1 MAKSFNVNQ
10 NGNLNNSDDTLKSES
25 NKHLKYLTT
34 LSEKTEALND
44 CGIDSAISPSGN
56 YPRSKVKKIIE
67 EFRALR
73 KNNSCDPNPYN
84 PCVLDD
90 TGLVVPDAT
99 PEVNIRSDKIVP
111 VGNDEITITCKEAYD
126 DYFSQADTKYYGFL
140 NNSVTI
146 GKGTFITTL
155 RNPTSSRQESTQLE
169 MNILAKELA
178 LSQIV
183 CGYEN
188 NPYELEC
195 PSEAQSEED
204 QTVIDLEPLTIG
216 SRTSTIPQGDITV
229 NFNSDDLEVT
239 AQGNIRTANN
249 NFNSYDKSLKSQLF
263 ARAISGLSCTYGNE
277 RYEVSCGSL
286 PDSINQ
292 GNLVQN
298 VLGDPQIM
306 PIGSFVKN
314 LSTFYGDFFV
324 SQNWDLKSYGD
335 TSKIET
341 KLKELAYDLVTSVN
355 EQAETAL
362 QSASTCN
369 YGNTALSISC
379 PMGYEPMIDDDIN
392 STIDSNIFVISENT
406 SDMIPPPSPVSSG
419 EHSYILNFELSNS
432 SARTIYNNIYE
443 QIDQRKSAYT
453 SYNCGIY
460 NNTINLYC
468 DKLTAQTAAENSGD
482 VIIFRDTENIGDTTN
497 YFRFYITNNA
507 NNLIIAKA
515 VNTDVPE
522 SQLKLAMS
530 VQDYLSDTGLQY
542 RKSFYPDGVF
552 LWEHDY
558 PQDQKV
564 KGPTED
570 VSVTYDPWQCYPMG
584 IANYPTGE
592 GANSYSS
599 SACVHNADSPISAK
613 YNFTSSSD
621 QCSITSVESE
631 GYPFN
636 SQQNTGGYSQITERL
651 ADESVGIVSASV
663 AAKSFIELY
672 QDTID
677 EGSVMTPSDI
687 QGLVNEQALA
697 QARSSISCMYG
708 NITIYEEDC
717 SVKIGSCV
725 PFSNNIN
732 PPEILANTYFADT
745 PTNADRQ
752 AVIAHNAM
760 AVCMC
765 ADWMGGGGG
774 SSLSITLDGDCSS
787 ECEHQYCVFI
797 PDNL

>member
-10 NGNLNNSDDTLKSES
+10 NGNLNDSDNTLKSES

-44 CGIDSAISPSGN
+44 CGIDSAISPSSN

-99 PEVNIRSDKIVP
+99 PEVNIKPDKIVP
-111 VGNDEITITCKEAYD
+111 VGNDEITITCKEAYA

-140 NNSVTI
+140 NDSVTI

-195 PSEAQSEED
+195 PSVAQSEED
-204 QTVIDLEPLTIG
+204 QTSIDLKPLTIG
-216 SRTSTIPQGDITV
+216 SRESIIPEGDITV

-239 AQGNIRTANN
+239 TQGNIRTANN

-263 ARAISGLSCTYGNE
+263 ARAVSGLSCTYGNE

-314 LSTFYGDFFV
+314 LSTFYGAFFV
-324 SQNWDLKSYGD
+324 EQNWDLKSYGD
-335 TSKIET
+335 TSEIET
-341 KLKELAYDLVTSVN
+341 KLKNLAYDLLTSVN
-355 EQAETAL
+355 QQAKAAL

-379 PMGYEPMIDDDIN
+379 PTGYESMIDDDIN
-392 STIDSNIFVISENT
+392 STIDENIFVVSEPT
-406 SDMIPPPSPVSSG
+406 SNMELTSTVDSG
-419 EHSYILNFELSNS
+419 SHAYNLNFDLKYSN
-432 SARTIYNNIYE
+432 ATLIYNSISGQVEN
-443 QIDQRKSAYT
+443 RKDSYT

-460 NNTINLYC
+460 NNTVTVYC
-468 DKLTAQTAAENSGD
+468 DRATAEAASDNAVD
-482 VIIFRDTENIGDTTN
+482 AIIFRTTDTVTDETTF
-497 YFRFYITNNA
+497 FRFYITNHA
-507 NNLIIAKA
+507 NSLLVAKA
-515 VNTDVPE
+515 VNTNVPTKD
-522 SQLKLAMS
+522 LKLVMS
-530 VQDYLSDTGLQY
+530 VSDYLSDTGLANRQTY
-542 RKSFYPDGVF
+542 YPDGIY
-552 LWEHDY
+552 LWENDY
-558 PQDQKV
+558 PNEQKV
-564 KGPTED
+564 GNDPT
-570 VSVTYDPWQCYPMG
+570 VTVNNDPWQCYPMG
-584 IANYPTGE
+584 VVNYPTGGT
-592 GANSYSS
+592 GANAYAL
-599 SACVHNADSPISAK
+599 SACSHNADSPISSK
-613 YNFTSSSD
+613 YTFTTTTEGN
-621 QCSITSVESE
+621 CEINSVVSE
-631 GYPFN
+631 GYPFTN
-636 SQQNTGGYSQITERL
+636 VTDPEALYQPIEVRL
-651 ADESVGIVSASV
+651 ADEGMGITSFSIL
-663 AAKSFIELY
+663 AKSFIELY
-672 QDTID
+672 QNNVDD
-677 EGSVMTPSDI
+677 GTPYSP
-687 QGLVNEQALA
+687 QELQAMVNERAVE
-697 QARSSISCMYG
+697 QARSGVSCLYG
-708 NITIYEEDC
+708 NILIHEEDC
-717 SVKIGSCV
+717 SIKIGSCT
-725 PFSNNIN
+725 PFENNI
-732 PPEILANTYFADT
+732 PPPQIPANTYFADT

-752 AVIAHNAM
+752 AVTAHNAM
-760 AVCMC
+760 AFCLC
-765 ADWMGGGGG
+765 ADWIGGGG
-774 SSLSITLDGDCSS
+774 SSLSIILDGSCSNYCT
-787 ECEHQYCVFI
+787 EQYCVFSI
-797 PDNL
+797 

>member
-10 NGNLNNSDDTLKSES
+10 NGNLNDSDDTLKSES

-99 PEVNIRSDKIVP
+99 PEVNIKPDKIVP

-140 NNSVTI
+140 NDSVTI

-178 LSQIV
+178 LSQLV

-188 NPYELEC
+188 IEYSLTC
-195 PSEAQSEED
+195 PTEAQSKED
-204 QTVIDLEPLTIG
+204 QTVIDLKPLTIG
-216 SRTSTIPQGDITV
+216 SRESIIPEGDITV

-239 AQGNIRTANN
+239 AQGNISIVNN
-249 NFNSYDKSLKSQLF
+249 NFNSYDTSLKSQLF
-263 ARAISGLSCTYGNE
+263 ARAVSGLSCTYGNE

-286 PDSINQ
+286 PDSINKD
-292 GNLVQN
+292 NLVQN

-324 SQNWDLKSYGD
+324 SQNWNLKLYGD
-335 TSKIET
+335 TSEIET
-341 KLKELAYDLVTSVN
+341 KLKELAYELLTSVN
-355 EQAETAL
+355 QQAMAAL

-379 PMGYEPMIDDDIN
+379 PTGYESMIDDDIN
-392 STIDSNIFVISENT
+392 STIDANIFVISENT
-406 SDMIPPPSPVSSG
+406 SDMKPSSPVSSG
-419 EHSYILNFELSNS
+419 KHSYILNFDLSDS
-432 SARTIYNNIYE
+432 SAQTIFDNIYE

-460 NNTINLYC
+460 NNTVTVYC
-468 DKLTAQTAAENSGD
+468 DRATAEAASDDAGD
-482 VIIFRDTENIGDTTN
+482 AIIFRTTDTVTDETTF
-497 YFRFYITNNA
+497 FRFYITNHA
-507 NNLIIAKA
+507 NNLLVAKA
-515 VNTDVPE
+515 VNTDVPTKD
-522 SQLKLAMS
+522 LKLVMS
-530 VQDYLSDTGLQY
+530 VSDYLSDTGLANRQTY
-542 RKSFYPDGVF
+542 YPDGIY
-552 LWEHDY
+552 LWENDY
-558 PQDQKV
+558 PNEQKV
-564 KGPTED
+564 GNDPT
-570 VSVTYDPWQCYPMG
+570 VTVNNDPWQCYPMG
-584 IANYPTGE
+584 VVNYPTG
-592 GANSYSS
+592 GTGTNAYAL
-599 SACVHNADSPISAK
+599 SACSHNADSPISSK
-613 YNFTSSSD
+613 YTFTTTTEGN
-621 QCSITSVESE
+621 CEINSVVSE
-631 GYPFN
+631 GYPFTN
-636 SQQNTGGYSQITERL
+636 VTDPEALYQPIEVRL
-651 ADESVGIVSASV
+651 ADEGMGITSFSIL
-663 AAKSFIELY
+663 AKSFIELY
-672 QDTID
+672 QNNVDD
-677 EGSVMTPSDI
+677 GTPYSP
-687 QGLVNEQALA
+687 QELQAMVNERAVE
-697 QARSSISCMYG
+697 QARSGVSCLYG
-708 NITIYEEDC
+708 NILIHEEDC
-717 SVKIGSCV
+717 SIKIGSCT
-725 PFSNNIN
+725 PFENNI
-732 PPEILANTYFADT
+732 PPPQIPANTYFADT

-752 AVIAHNAM
+752 AVTAHNAM
-760 AVCMC
+760 AFCLC
-765 ADWMGGGGG
+765 ADWIGGGG
-774 SSLSITLDGDCSS
+774 SSLSINLDGSCSDNCT
-787 ECEHQYCVFI
+787 EQYCVFSI
-797 PDNL
+797 

>member
-10 NGNLNNSDDTLKSES
+10 NGNLNDSDNTLKSES

-44 CGIDSAISPSGN
+44 CGIDSAISPSSN

-99 PEVNIRSDKIVP
+99 PEVNIKPDKIVP
-111 VGNDEITITCKEAYD
+111 VGNDEITITCKEAYA

-140 NNSVTI
+140 NDSVTI

-195 PSEAQSEED
+195 PSVAQSEED
-204 QTVIDLEPLTIG
+204 QTVIDLKPLTIG

-239 AQGNIRTANN
+239 TQGNISIAIN
-249 NFNSYDKSLKSQLF
+249 NFKSYDSSLKSQLF
-263 ARAISGLSCTYGNE
+263 ARAVSGLSCTYGNE

-314 LSTFYGDFFV
+314 LSTFYGAFFV
-324 SQNWDLKSYGD
+324 EQNWDLNSYGD

-341 KLKELAYDLVTSVN
+341 RLKELAYDLVTSVN
-355 EQAETAL
+355 EQAKTAL

-379 PMGYEPMIDDDIN
+379 PMGYESMIDDDIN
-392 STIDSNIFVISENT
+392 STIDSNIFVVSENT
-406 SDMIPPPSPVSSG
+406 SDMTLSSQVSSG
-419 EHSYILNFELSNS
+419 EHSYILNFDLSDS
-432 SARTIYNNIYE
+432 SARTIFNNIYE

-460 NNTINLYC
+460 NNTVTVYC
-468 DKLTAQTAAENSGD
+468 DRATAEAASDDAGD
-482 VIIFRDTENIGDTTN
+482 AIIFRTTDTVTDETTF
-497 YFRFYITNNA
+497 FRFYITNHA
-507 NNLIIAKA
+507 NSLLVAKA
-515 VNTDVPE
+515 VNTDVPTKD
-522 SQLKLAMS
+522 LKLVMS
-530 VQDYLSDTGLQY
+530 VSDYLSDTGLANRQAY
-542 RKSFYPDGVF
+542 YPDGIY

-558 PQDQKV
+558 PSDQKV
-564 KGPTED
+564 GNDPT
-570 VSVTYDPWQCYPMG
+570 VTVNNDPWQCYPMG
-584 IANYPTGE
+584 VVNYPTG
-592 GANSYSS
+592 GTGTNAYAL
-599 SACVHNADSPISAK
+599 SACSHNADSPISSK
-613 YNFTSSSD
+613 YTFTTTTEGH
-621 QCSITSVESE
+621 CEINSVVSE
-631 GYPFN
+631 GYPFTN
-636 SQQNTGGYSQITERL
+636 VTDPEALYQPIEVRL
-651 ADESVGIVSASV
+651 ADEGMGTTSFSIL
-663 AAKSFIELY
+663 AKSFIELY
-672 QDTID
+672 QNNVDD
-677 EGSVMTPSDI
+677 GTPYSP
-687 QGLVNEQALA
+687 QELQAMVNERAVE
-697 QARSSISCMYG
+697 QARSGVSCLYG
-708 NITIYEEDC
+708 NILIHEEDC
-717 SVKIGSCV
+717 SIKIGSCT
-725 PFSNNIN
+725 PFENNI
-732 PPEILANTYFADT
+732 PPPQIPANTYFADT

-752 AVIAHNAM
+752 AVTAHNAM
-760 AVCMC
+760 AFCLC
-765 ADWMGGGGG
+765 ADWIGGGG
-774 SSLSITLDGDCSS
+774 SSLSINLDGSCSDNCT
-787 ECEHQYCVFI
+787 EQYCVFSI
-797 PDNL
+797 

>member
-10 NGNLNNSDDTLKSES
+10 NGNLNDSDNTLKSES

-99 PEVNIRSDKIVP
+99 PEVNIKPDKIVP

-140 NNSVTI
+140 NDSVTI

-195 PSEAQSEED
+195 PSVAQSEED
-204 QTVIDLEPLTIG
+204 QTAIIDLGPLTIG

-239 AQGNIRTANN
+239 TQGNISIVNN
-249 NFNSYDKSLKSQLF
+249 NFNSYDTSLKSQLF
-263 ARAISGLSCTYGNE
+263 ARAVSGLSCTYGNE

-286 PDSINQ
+286 PDSINKD
-292 GNLVQN
+292 NLVQN

-324 SQNWDLKSYGD
+324 EQNWDLKSYGD
-335 TSKIET
+335 TSEIET
-341 KLKELAYDLVTSVN
+341 KLKELAYELLTSVN
-355 EQAETAL
+355 EQAMAAL

-379 PMGYEPMIDDDIN
+379 PTGYESMIDDDIN

-406 SDMIPPPSPVSSG
+406 SDMKLSSQVSSG
-419 EHSYILNFELSNS
+419 EHSYILNFDLSDS
-432 SARTIYNNIYE
+432 SAQTIFDDIYE

-460 NNTINLYC
+460 NNTVTVYC
-468 DKLTAQTAAENSGD
+468 DRATAEAASDDAGD
-482 VIIFRDTENIGDTTN
+482 AIIFRTTDTVTDETTF
-497 YFRFYITNNA
+497 FRFYITNHA
-507 NNLIIAKA
+507 NNLLVAKA
-515 VNTDVPE
+515 VNTDVPTKD
-522 SQLKLAMS
+522 LKLVMS
-530 VQDYLSDTGLQY
+530 VSDYLSDTGLANRQTY
-542 RKSFYPDGVF
+542 YPDGIY
-552 LWEHDY
+552 LWENDY
-558 PQDQKV
+558 PNEQKV
-564 KGPTED
+564 GNDPT
-570 VSVTYDPWQCYPMG
+570 VTVNNDPWQCYPMG
-584 IANYPTGE
+584 VVNYPTG
-592 GANSYSS
+592 GTGTNAYAL
-599 SACVHNADSPISAK
+599 SACSHNADSPISSK
-613 YNFTSSSD
+613 YTFTTTTEGNCEINSL
-621 QCSITSVESE
+621 VSE
-631 GYPFN
+631 GYPFTN
-636 SQQNTGGYSQITERL
+636 VTDPEALYQPIEVRL
-651 ADESVGIVSASV
+651 ADEGMGTTSFSIL
-663 AAKSFIELY
+663 AKSFIELY
-672 QDTID
+672 QNNVDD
-677 EGSVMTPSDI
+677 GTPYSP
-687 QGLVNEQALA
+687 QELQAMVNERAVE
-697 QARSSISCMYG
+697 QARSGVSCLYG
-708 NITIYEEDC
+708 NILIHEEDC
-717 SVKIGSCV
+717 SIKIGSCT
-725 PFSNNIN
+725 PFENNI
-732 PPEILANTYFADT
+732 PPPQIPANTYFADT

-752 AVIAHNAM
+752 AVTAHNAM
-760 AVCMC
+760 AFCLC
-765 ADWMGGGGG
+765 ADWIGGGG
-774 SSLSITLDGDCSS
+774 SSLSINLDGSCSDNCT
-787 ECEHQYCVFI
+787 EQYCVFSI
-797 PDNL
+797 

>member
-10 NGNLNNSDDTLKSES
+10 NGNLNDSDDTLKSES

-99 PEVNIRSDKIVP
+99 PEVNIKPDKIVP

-140 NNSVTI
+140 NDSVTI

-178 LSQIV
+178 LSQLV

-188 NPYELEC
+188 IEYSLTC
-195 PSEAQSEED
+195 PTEAQSKED
-204 QTVIDLEPLTIG
+204 QTVIDLKPLTIG
-216 SRTSTIPQGDITV
+216 SRESIIPEGDITV

-249 NFNSYDKSLKSQLF
+249 NFNSYDESLKSQLF
-263 ARAISGLSCTYGNE
+263 ARAVSGLSCTYGNE

-286 PDSINQ
+286 PDSINKD
-292 GNLVQN
+292 NLVQN
-298 VLGDPQIM
+298 VLGDPQVM

-324 SQNWDLKSYGD
+324 SQNWNLKLYGD
-335 TSKIET
+335 TSEIET
-341 KLKELAYDLVTSVN
+341 KLKYLAYKLVTSVN
-355 EQAETAL
+355 QQAKAAL

-379 PMGYEPMIDDDIN
+379 PTGYESMIDDDIN

-406 SDMIPPPSPVSSG
+406 SDMKLSSQVSSG
-419 EHSYILNFELSNS
+419 EHSYILNFDLSDS
-432 SARTIYNNIYE
+432 SAQTIFDDIYE

-460 NNTINLYC
+460 NNTVTVYC
-468 DKLTAQTAAENSGD
+468 DRATAEAASDDAGD
-482 VIIFRDTENIGDTTN
+482 AIIFRTTDTVTDETTF
-497 YFRFYITNNA
+497 FRFYITNHA
-507 NNLIIAKA
+507 NNLLVAKA
-515 VNTDVPE
+515 VNTDVPTKD
-522 SQLKLAMS
+522 LKLVMS
-530 VQDYLSDTGLQY
+530 VSDYLSDTGLANRQTY
-542 RKSFYPDGVF
+542 YPDGIY
-552 LWEHDY
+552 LWENDY
-558 PQDQKV
+558 PNEQKV
-564 KGPTED
+564 GNDPT
-570 VSVTYDPWQCYPMG
+570 VTVNNDPWQCYPMG
-584 IANYPTGE
+584 VVNYPTG
-592 GANSYSS
+592 GTGTNAYAL
-599 SACVHNADSPISAK
+599 SACSHNADSPISSK
-613 YNFTSSSD
+613 YTFTTTTEGHCEINSL
-621 QCSITSVESE
+621 VSE
-631 GYPFN
+631 GYPFTN
-636 SQQNTGGYSQITERL
+636 VTDPEALYQPIEVRL
-651 ADESVGIVSASV
+651 ADEGMGTTSFSIL
-663 AAKSFIELY
+663 AKSFIELY
-672 QDTID
+672 QNNVDD
-677 EGSVMTPSDI
+677 GTPYSP
-687 QGLVNEQALA
+687 QELQAMVNERAVE
-697 QARSSISCMYG
+697 QARSGVSCLYG
-708 NITIYEEDC
+708 NILIHEEDC
-717 SVKIGSCV
+717 SIKIGSCT
-725 PFSNNIN
+725 PFENNI
-732 PPEILANTYFADT
+732 PPPQIPANTYFADT

-752 AVIAHNAM
+752 AVTAHNAM
-760 AVCMC
+760 AFCLC
-765 ADWMGGGGG
+765 ADWIGGGG
-774 SSLSITLDGDCSS
+774 SSLSINLDGSCSDNCT
-787 ECEHQYCVFI
+787 EQYCVFSI
-797 PDNL
+797 

>member
-10 NGNLNNSDDTLKSES
+10 NGNLNDSDNTLKSES

-99 PEVNIRSDKIVP
+99 PEVNIKPDKIVP
-111 VGNDEITITCKEAYD
+111 VGNDEITITCKEAYA

-140 NNSVTI
+140 NDSVTI

-195 PSEAQSEED
+195 PSVAQSEED
-204 QTVIDLEPLTIG
+204 QTSIDLKPLTIG
-216 SRTSTIPQGDITV
+216 SRKSIIPEGDITV

-239 AQGNIRTANN
+239 AQGNIRTAND
-249 NFNSYDKSLKSQLF
+249 NFKSYDKSLKSQLF
-263 ARAISGLSCTYGNE
+263 ARAVSGLSCTYGNE

-314 LSTFYGDFFV
+314 LSTFYGAFFV
-324 SQNWDLKSYGD
+324 EQNWDLKSYGD
-335 TSKIET
+335 TSTIET

-355 EQAETAL
+355 EQAKTAL

-379 PMGYEPMIDDDIN
+379 PTGYESMIDDDIN
-392 STIDSNIFVISENT
+392 STIDSNIFVVSENT
-406 SDMIPPPSPVSSG
+406 SDMTLSSQVSSG
-419 EHSYILNFELSNS
+419 EHSYILNFDLSES
-432 SARTIYNNIYE
+432 SARTIFNSIYE

-460 NNTINLYC
+460 NNTVTVYC
-468 DKLTAQTAAENSGD
+468 DRATAVAASDNAVD
-482 VIIFRDTENIGDTTN
+482 AIIFRTTDTVTDETTF
-497 YFRFYITNNA
+497 FRFYITNHA
-507 NNLIIAKA
+507 NSLLVAKA
-515 VNTDVPE
+515 VNTNVPTKD
-522 SQLKLAMS
+522 LKLVMS
-530 VQDYLSDTGLQY
+530 VSDYLSDTGLANRQTY
-542 RKSFYPDGVF
+542 YPDGIY
-552 LWEHDY
+552 LWENDY
-558 PQDQKV
+558 PNEQKV
-564 KGPTED
+564 GNDPT
-570 VSVTYDPWQCYPMG
+570 VTVNNDPWQCYPMG
-584 IANYPTGE
+584 VVNYPTGGT
-592 GANSYSS
+592 GANAYAL
-599 SACVHNADSPISAK
+599 SACSHNADSPISSK
-613 YNFTSSSD
+613 YTFTTTTEGNCEINSL
-621 QCSITSVESE
+621 VSE
-631 GYPFN
+631 GYPFTN
-636 SQQNTGGYSQITERL
+636 VTDPEALYQPIEVRL
-651 ADESVGIVSASV
+651 ADEGMGITSFSIL
-663 AAKSFIELY
+663 AKSFIELY
-672 QDTID
+672 QNNVDD
-677 EGSVMTPSDI
+677 GTPYSP
-687 QGLVNEQALA
+687 QELQAMVNERAVE
-697 QARSSISCMYG
+697 QARSGVSCLYG
-708 NITIYEEDC
+708 NILIHEEDC
-717 SVKIGSCV
+717 SIKIGSCT
-725 PFSNNIN
+725 PFENNI
-732 PPEILANTYFADT
+732 PPPQIPANTYFADT

-752 AVIAHNAM
+752 AVTAHNAM
-760 AVCMC
+760 AFCLC
-765 ADWMGGGGG
+765 ADWIGGGG
-774 SSLSITLDGDCSS
+774 SSLSINLDGSCSDNCT
-787 ECEHQYCVFI
+787 EQYCVFSI
-797 PDNL
+797 

>member
-10 NGNLNNSDDTLKSES
+10 NGNLNDSDNTLKSES

-99 PEVNIRSDKIVP
+99 PEVNIKPDKIVP
-111 VGNDEITITCKEAYD
+111 VGNDEITITCKEAYA
-126 DYFSQADTKYYGFL
+126 DYLNQANTKYYGFL
-140 NNSVTI
+140 NDSVTI

-178 LSQIV
+178 LSQLV

-204 QTVIDLEPLTIG
+204 KTLIDLEPLTIG
-216 SRTSTIPQGDITV
+216 SRESIIPPGDITV

-239 AQGNIRTANN
+239 TQGNIRIAND
-249 NFNSYDKSLKSQLF
+249 NFKSYDESLKSQLF
-263 ARAISGLSCTYGNE
+263 ARAVSGLSCTYGNE

-286 PDSINQ
+286 PDSINKD
-292 GNLVQN
+292 NLVQN

-324 SQNWDLKSYGD
+324 EQNWNLKLYGD
-335 TSKIET
+335 TSEIET
-341 KLKELAYDLVTSVN
+341 KLKNLAYDLLTSVN
-355 EQAETAL
+355 EQAEIAL

-379 PMGYEPMIDDDIN
+379 PTGYESMIDDDIN
-392 STIDSNIFVISENT
+392 STIDENIFVISENT
-406 SDMIPPPSPVSSG
+406 SDMISSDPVSSG
-419 EHSYILNFELSNS
+419 EHSYILNFDLYDS
-432 SARTIYNNIYE
+432 SARTIFDNIYE

-460 NNTINLYC
+460 NNTVTVYC
-468 DKLTAQTAAENSGD
+468 DRATAEAALDNAGD
-482 VIIFRDTENIGDTTN
+482 AIIFRTTDTVTDETTF
-497 YFRFYITNNA
+497 FRFYITNHA
-507 NNLIIAKA
+507 NSLLVAKA
-515 VNTDVPE
+515 VNTDVPTKD
-522 SQLKLAMS
+522 LKLVMS
-530 VQDYLSDTGLQY
+530 VSDYLSDTGLANRQTY
-542 RKSFYPDGVF
+542 YPDGVY

-558 PQDQKV
+558 PNEQKV
-564 KGPTED
+564 GNDPT
-570 VSVTYDPWQCYPMG
+570 VTVNNDPWQCYPMG
-584 IANYPTGE
+584 VVNYPTG
-592 GANSYSS
+592 GTGTNAYAL
-599 SACVHNADSPISAK
+599 SACSHNADSPISSK
-613 YNFTSSSD
+613 YTFTTTTEGHCEINSL
-621 QCSITSVESE
+621 VSE
-631 GYPFN
+631 GYPFTN
-636 SQQNTGGYSQITERL
+636 VTDPEALYQPIEVRL
-651 ADESVGIVSASV
+651 ADEGMGITSFSIL
-663 AAKSFIELY
+663 AKSFIELY
-672 QDTID
+672 QNNVDD
-677 EGSVMTPSDI
+677 GTPYSP
-687 QGLVNEQALA
+687 QELQAMVNERAVE
-697 QARSSISCMYG
+697 QARSGVSCLYG
-708 NITIYEEDC
+708 NILIHEEDC
-717 SVKIGSCV
+717 SIKIGSCT
-725 PFSNNIN
+725 PFENNI
-732 PPEILANTYFADT
+732 PPPQIPANTYFADT

-752 AVIAHNAM
+752 AVTAHNAM
-760 AVCMC
+760 AFCLC
-765 ADWMGGGGG
+765 ADWIGGGG
-774 SSLSITLDGDCSS
+774 SSLSINLDGSCSNNCT
-787 ECEHQYCVFI
+787 EQYCVFSV
-797 PDNL
+797 

>member
-10 NGNLNNSDDTLKSES
+10 NGNLNDSDDTLKSES

-99 PEVNIRSDKIVP
+99 PEVNIKPDKIVP
-111 VGNDEITITCKEAYD
+111 VGNDEITITCKEAYA

-140 NNSVTI
+140 NDSVTI

-195 PSEAQSEED
+195 PSVAQSEED
-204 QTVIDLEPLTIG
+204 QTAIIDLEPLTIG
-216 SRTSTIPQGDITV
+216 SRKSIIPEGDITV

-263 ARAISGLSCTYGNE
+263 ARAVSGLSCTYGNE

-286 PDSINQ
+286 PDSINKD
-292 GNLVQN
+292 NLVQN

-324 SQNWDLKSYGD
+324 SQNWDLKLYGD

-341 KLKELAYDLVTSVN
+341 KLKELAYELLTSVN
-355 EQAETAL
+355 EQAMTAL

-379 PMGYEPMIDDDIN
+379 PTGYESMIDDDIN
-392 STIDSNIFVISENT
+392 STIDSNIFVVSENT
-406 SDMIPPPSPVSSG
+406 SDMKRSDPVSSG
-419 EHSYILNFELSNS
+419 EHSYILNFDLSDS
-432 SARTIYNNIYE
+432 SARTIFDNIYE

-460 NNTINLYC
+460 NNTVTVYC
-468 DKLTAQTAAENSGD
+468 DRATAVAASDNAVD
-482 VIIFRDTENIGDTTN
+482 AIIFRTTDTVTDETTF
-497 YFRFYITNNA
+497 FRFYITNHA
-507 NNLIIAKA
+507 NSLLVAKA
-515 VNTDVPE
+515 VNTNVPTKD
-522 SQLKLAMS
+522 LKLVMS
-530 VQDYLSDTGLQY
+530 VSDYLSDTGLANRQTY
-542 RKSFYPDGVF
+542 YPDGIY
-552 LWEHDY
+552 LWENDY
-558 PQDQKV
+558 PNEQKV
-564 KGPTED
+564 GNDPT
-570 VSVTYDPWQCYPMG
+570 VTVNNDPWQCYPMG
-584 IANYPTGE
+584 VVNYPTG
-592 GANSYSS
+592 GTGTNAYAL
-599 SACVHNADSPISAK
+599 SACSHNADSPISSK
-613 YNFTSSSD
+613 YEFTTTTEGS
-621 QCSITSVESE
+621 CEINSVVSE
-631 GYPFN
+631 GYPFTN
-636 SQQNTGGYSQITERL
+636 VTDPEALYQPIEVRL
-651 ADESVGIVSASV
+651 ADEGMGITSFSIL
-663 AAKSFIELY
+663 AKSFIELY
-672 QDTID
+672 QNNVDD
-677 EGSVMTPSDI
+677 GTPYSP
-687 QGLVNEQALA
+687 QELQAMVNERAVE
-697 QARSSISCMYG
+697 QARSGVSCLYG
-708 NITIYEEDC
+708 NILIHEEDC
-717 SVKIGSCV
+717 SIKIGSCT
-725 PFSNNIN
+725 PFENNI
-732 PPEILANTYFADT
+732 PPPQIPANTYFADT

-752 AVIAHNAM
+752 AVTAHNAM
-760 AVCMC
+760 AFCLC
-765 ADWMGGGGG
+765 ADWIGGGG
-774 SSLSITLDGDCSS
+774 SSLSINLDGSCSDNCT
-787 ECEHQYCVFI
+787 EQYCVFSV
-797 PDNL
+797 

>member
-10 NGNLNNSDDTLKSES
+10 NGNLNDSDDTLKSES

-99 PEVNIRSDKIVP
+99 PEVNIKPDKIVP

-140 NNSVTI
+140 NDSVTI

-178 LSQIV
+178 LSQLV

-188 NPYELEC
+188 IEYSLTC
-195 PSEAQSEED
+195 PTEAQSKED
-204 QTVIDLEPLTIG
+204 QTVIDLKPLTIG
-216 SRTSTIPQGDITV
+216 SRESIIPEGDITV

-249 NFNSYDKSLKSQLF
+249 NFNSYDESLKSQLF
-263 ARAISGLSCTYGNE
+263 ARAVSGLSCTYGNE

-286 PDSINQ
+286 PDSINKD
-292 GNLVQN
+292 NLVQN
-298 VLGDPQIM
+298 VLGDPQVM

-324 SQNWDLKSYGD
+324 SQNWNLKLYGD
-335 TSKIET
+335 TSEIET
-341 KLKELAYDLVTSVN
+341 KLKYLAYKLVTSVN
-355 EQAETAL
+355 QQAKAAL

-379 PMGYEPMIDDDIN
+379 PTGYESMIDDDIN

-406 SDMIPPPSPVSSG
+406 SDMKLSSQVSSG
-419 EHSYILNFELSNS
+419 EHSYILNFDLSDS
-432 SARTIYNNIYE
+432 SAQTIFDDIYE

-460 NNTINLYC
+460 NNTVTVYC
-468 DKLTAQTAAENSGD
+468 DRATAEAASDDAGD
-482 VIIFRDTENIGDTTN
+482 AIIFRTTDTVTDETTF
-497 YFRFYITNNA
+497 FRFYITNHA
-507 NNLIIAKA
+507 NNLLVAKA
-515 VNTDVPE
+515 VNTDVPTKD
-522 SQLKLAMS
+522 LKLVMS
-530 VQDYLSDTGLQY
+530 VSDYLSDTGLANRQTY
-542 RKSFYPDGVF
+542 YPDGIY
-552 LWEHDY
+552 LWENDY
-558 PQDQKV
+558 PNEQKV
-564 KGPTED
+564 GNDPT
-570 VSVTYDPWQCYPMG
+570 VTVNNDPWQCYPMG
-584 IANYPTGE
+584 VVNYPTG
-592 GANSYSS
+592 GTGTNAYAL
-599 SACVHNADSPISAK
+599 SACSHNADSPISSK
-613 YNFTSSSD
+613 YTFTTTTEGNCEINSL
-621 QCSITSVESE
+621 VSE
-631 GYPFN
+631 GYPFTN
-636 SQQNTGGYSQITERL
+636 VTDPEALYQPIEVRL
-651 ADESVGIVSASV
+651 ADEGMGTTSFSIL
-663 AAKSFIELY
+663 AKSFIELY
-672 QDTID
+672 QNNVDD
-677 EGSVMTPSDI
+677 GTPYSP
-687 QGLVNEQALA
+687 QELQAMVNERAVE
-697 QARSSISCMYG
+697 QARSGVSCLYG
-708 NITIYEEDC
+708 NILIHEEDC
-717 SVKIGSCV
+717 SIKIGSCT
-725 PFSNNIN
+725 PFENNI
-732 PPEILANTYFADT
+732 PPPQIPANTYFADT

-752 AVIAHNAM
+752 AVTAHNAM
-760 AVCMC
+760 AFCLC
-765 ADWMGGGGG
+765 ADWIGGGG
-774 SSLSITLDGDCSS
+774 SSLSINLDGSCSDNCT
-787 ECEHQYCVFI
+787 EQYCVFSI
-797 PDNL
+797 

>member
-10 NGNLNNSDDTLKSES
+10 NGNLNDSDNTLKSES

-99 PEVNIRSDKIVP
+99 PEVNIKPDRIVP

-169 MNILAKELA
+169 MNILATELA
-178 LSQIV
+178 LSQLV

-188 NPYELEC
+188 NGYSLKC
-195 PSEAQSEED
+195 PSETQSEED

-216 SRTSTIPQGDITV
+216 SRESVIPEGDITV

-239 AQGNIRTANN
+239 TQGNIRTANN

-263 ARAISGLSCTYGNE
+263 ARAVSGLSCTYGNE

-286 PDSINQ
+286 PDSINKD
-292 GNLVQN
+292 NLVQN

-324 SQNWDLKSYGD
+324 SQNWNLKLYGD

-341 KLKELAYDLVTSVN
+341 RLKELAYDLLTSVN
-355 EQAETAL
+355 QQAKTAL

-379 PMGYEPMIDDDIN
+379 PTGYESMIDDDIN
-392 STIDSNIFVISENT
+392 STIDENIFVVSENT
-406 SDMIPPPSPVSSG
+406 SDMKLSRQVSSG
-419 EHSYILNFELSNS
+419 EHSYILNFDLYNS
-432 SARTIYNNIYE
+432 SAQAIFNNIYE

-460 NNTINLYC
+460 NNTVTVYC
-468 DKLTAQTAAENSGD
+468 DRATAEAASDDAGD
-482 VIIFRDTENIGDTTN
+482 AIIFRTTDTVTDDTTF
-497 YFRFYITNNA
+497 FRFYITNHA
-507 NNLIIAKA
+507 NSLLVVKA
-515 VNTDVPE
+515 VNTNVPTKG
-522 SQLKLAMS
+522 LKLVMS
-530 VQDYLSDTGLQY
+530 VSDYLSDTGLANRQTY
-542 RKSFYPDGVF
+542 YPDGIY
-552 LWEHDY
+552 LWENDY
-558 PQDQKV
+558 PNEQKV
-564 KGPTED
+564 GNDPT
-570 VSVTYDPWQCYPMG
+570 VTVNNDPWQCYPMG
-584 IANYPTGE
+584 VVNYPMGGTGTN
-592 GANSYSS
+592 AYAL
-599 SACVHNADSPISAK
+599 SACSHNADSPISSK
-613 YNFTSSSD
+613 YTFTTTTEGHCEINSL
-621 QCSITSVESE
+621 VSE
-631 GYPFN
+631 GYPFTN
-636 SQQNTGGYSQITERL
+636 VTDPEALYQPIEVRL
-651 ADESVGIVSASV
+651 ADEGMGTTSFSIL
-663 AAKSFIELY
+663 AKSFIELY
-672 QDTID
+672 QNNVDD
-677 EGSVMTPSDI
+677 GTPYSP
-687 QGLVNEQALA
+687 QELQAMVNERAVE
-697 QARSSISCMYG
+697 QARSGVSCLYG
-708 NITIYEEDC
+708 NILIHEEDC
-717 SVKIGSCV
+717 SIKIGSCT
-725 PFSNNIN
+725 PFENNI
-732 PPEILANTYFADT
+732 PPPQIPANTYFADT

-752 AVIAHNAM
+752 AVTAHNAM
-760 AVCMC
+760 AFCLC
-765 ADWMGGGGG
+765 ADWIGGGG
-774 SSLSITLDGDCSS
+774 SSLSINLDGSCSNNCT
-787 ECEHQYCVFI
+787 EQYCVFSI
-797 PDNL
+797 

>member
-99 PEVNIRSDKIVP
+99 PEVNIKPDNIVP
-111 VGNDEITITCKEAYD
+111 VGNDEITITCKEAYA

-140 NNSVTI
+140 NDSVTI

-169 MNILAKELA
+169 MNILATELA
-178 LSQIV
+178 LSQLV

-188 NPYELEC
+188 NGYSLEC
-195 PSEAQSEED
+195 PSVAQSEED

-216 SRTSTIPQGDITV
+216 SRESVIPEGDITV

-239 AQGNIRTANN
+239 TQGNIRIATN

-263 ARAISGLSCTYGNE
+263 TRAVSGLSCTYGNE

-286 PDSINQ
+286 PDSINKD
-292 GNLVQN
+292 NLVQN

-324 SQNWDLKSYGD
+324 SQNWNLKLYGD

-341 KLKELAYDLVTSVN
+341 RLKELAYDLLTSVN
-355 EQAETAL
+355 QQAKTAL

-379 PMGYEPMIDDDIN
+379 PTGYESMIDDDIN
-392 STIDSNIFVISENT
+392 STIDENIFVVSENT
-406 SDMIPPPSPVSSG
+406 SDMKLSRQVSSG
-419 EHSYILNFELSNS
+419 EHSYILNFDLYNS
-432 SARTIYNNIYE
+432 SAQAIFNNIYE

-460 NNTINLYC
+460 NNTVTVYC
-468 DKLTAQTAAENSGD
+468 DRATAEAASDDAGD
-482 VIIFRDTENIGDTTN
+482 AIIFRTTDTVTDDTTF
-497 YFRFYITNNA
+497 FRFYITNHA
-507 NNLIIAKA
+507 NSLLVVKA
-515 VNTDVPE
+515 VNTNVPTKG
-522 SQLKLAMS
+522 LKLVMS
-530 VQDYLSDTGLQY
+530 VSDYLSDTGLANRQTY
-542 RKSFYPDGVF
+542 YPDGIY
-552 LWEHDY
+552 LWENDY
-558 PQDQKV
+558 PNEQKV
-564 KGPTED
+564 GNDPT
-570 VSVTYDPWQCYPMG
+570 VTVNNDPWQCYPMG
-584 IANYPTGE
+584 VVNYPMGGTGTN
-592 GANSYSS
+592 AYAL
-599 SACVHNADSPISAK
+599 SACSHNADSPISSK
-613 YNFTSSSD
+613 YTFTTTTEGHCEINSL
-621 QCSITSVESE
+621 VSE
-631 GYPFN
+631 GYPFTN
-636 SQQNTGGYSQITERL
+636 VTDPEALYQPIEVRL
-651 ADESVGIVSASV
+651 ADEGMGTTSFSIL
-663 AAKSFIELY
+663 AKSFIELY
-672 QDTID
+672 QNNVDD
-677 EGSVMTPSDI
+677 GTPYSP
-687 QGLVNEQALA
+687 QELQAMVNERAVE
-697 QARSSISCMYG
+697 QARSGVSCLYG
-708 NITIYEEDC
+708 NILIHEEDC
-717 SVKIGSCV
+717 SIKIGSCT
-725 PFSNNIN
+725 PFENNI
-732 PPEILANTYFADT
+732 PPPQIPANTYFADT

-752 AVIAHNAM
+752 AVTAHNAM
-760 AVCMC
+760 AFCLC
-765 ADWMGGGGG
+765 ADWIGGGG
-774 SSLSITLDGDCSS
+774 SSLSINLDGSCSNNCT
-787 ECEHQYCVFI
+787 EQYCVFSI
-797 PDNL
+797 

>member
-1 MAKSFNVNQ
+1 MAKSFTVNQ
-10 NGNLNNSDDTLKSES
+10 NGNLNDSDDTLKSES

-99 PEVNIRSDKIVP
+99 PEVNIKPDKIVP

-140 NNSVTI
+140 NDSVTI

-178 LSQIV
+178 LSQLV

-188 NPYELEC
+188 IEYSLTC
-195 PSEAQSEED
+195 PTEAQSKED
-204 QTVIDLEPLTIG
+204 QTVIDLKPLTIG
-216 SRTSTIPQGDITV
+216 SRESIIPEGDITV

-249 NFNSYDKSLKSQLF
+249 NFNSYDESLKSQLF
-263 ARAISGLSCTYGNE
+263 ARAVSGLSCTYGNE

-286 PDSINQ
+286 PDSINKD
-292 GNLVQN
+292 NLVQN
-298 VLGDPQIM
+298 VLGDPQVM

-324 SQNWDLKSYGD
+324 SQNWNLKLYGD
-335 TSKIET
+335 TSEIET
-341 KLKELAYDLVTSVN
+341 KLKYLAYKLVTSVN
-355 EQAETAL
+355 QQAKAAL

-379 PMGYEPMIDDDIN
+379 PTGYESMIDDDIN

-406 SDMIPPPSPVSSG
+406 SDMKLSSQVSSG
-419 EHSYILNFELSNS
+419 EHSYILNFDLSDS
-432 SARTIYNNIYE
+432 SAQTIFDDIYE

-460 NNTINLYC
+460 NNTVTVYC
-468 DKLTAQTAAENSGD
+468 DRATTEAASDDAGD
-482 VIIFRDTENIGDTTN
+482 AIIFRTTDTVTDETTF
-497 YFRFYITNNA
+497 FRFYITNHA
-507 NNLIIAKA
+507 NNLLVAKA
-515 VNTDVPE
+515 VNTDVPTKD
-522 SQLKLAMS
+522 LKLVMS
-530 VQDYLSDTGLQY
+530 VSDYLSDTGLANRQTY
-542 RKSFYPDGVF
+542 YPDGIY
-552 LWEHDY
+552 LWENDY
-558 PQDQKV
+558 PNEQKV
-564 KGPTED
+564 GNDPT
-570 VSVTYDPWQCYPMG
+570 VTVNNDPWQCYPMG
-584 IANYPTGE
+584 VVNYPTG
-592 GANSYSS
+592 GTGTNAYAL
-599 SACVHNADSPISAK
+599 SACSHNADSPISSK
-613 YNFTSSSD
+613 YTFTTTTEGHCEINSL
-621 QCSITSVESE
+621 VSE
-631 GYPFN
+631 GYPFTN
-636 SQQNTGGYSQITERL
+636 VTDPEALYQPIEVRL
-651 ADESVGIVSASV
+651 ADEGMGTTSFSIL
-663 AAKSFIELY
+663 AKSFIELY
-672 QDTID
+672 QNNVDD
-677 EGSVMTPSDI
+677 GTPYSP
-687 QGLVNEQALA
+687 QELQAMVNERAVE
-697 QARSSISCMYG
+697 QARSGVSCLYG
-708 NITIYEEDC
+708 NILIHEEDC
-717 SVKIGSCV
+717 SIKIGSCT
-725 PFSNNIN
+725 PFENNI
-732 PPEILANTYFADT
+732 PPPQIPANTYFADT

-752 AVIAHNAM
+752 AVTAHNAM
-760 AVCMC
+760 AFCLC
-765 ADWMGGGGG
+765 ADWIGGGG
-774 SSLSITLDGDCSS
+774 SSLSINLDGSCSDNCT
-787 ECEHQYCVFI
+787 EQYCVFSI
-797 PDNL
+797 

>member
-10 NGNLNNSDDTLKSES
+10 NGNLNDSDNTLKSES

-99 PEVNIRSDKIVP
+99 PEVNIKPDRIVP

-169 MNILAKELA
+169 MNILATELA
-178 LSQIV
+178 LSQLV

-188 NPYELEC
+188 NGYSLKC
-195 PSEAQSEED
+195 PSETQSEED

-216 SRTSTIPQGDITV
+216 SRESVIPEGDITV

-239 AQGNIRTANN
+239 TQGNIRTANN

-263 ARAISGLSCTYGNE
+263 TRAVSGLSCTYGNE

-286 PDSINQ
+286 PDSINKD
-292 GNLVQN
+292 NLVQN

-324 SQNWDLKSYGD
+324 EQNWDLNSYGD
-335 TSKIET
+335 TSTIET
-341 KLKELAYDLVTSVN
+341 KLKELAYDLLTSVN
-355 EQAETAL
+355 QQAKTAL

-379 PMGYEPMIDDDIN
+379 PTGYESMIDDDIN
-392 STIDSNIFVISENT
+392 STIDENIFVVSENT
-406 SDMIPPPSPVSSG
+406 SDMKLSRQVSSG
-419 EHSYILNFELSNS
+419 EHSYILNFDLYNS
-432 SARTIYNNIYE
+432 SAQAIFNNIYE

-460 NNTINLYC
+460 NNTVTVYC
-468 DKLTAQTAAENSGD
+468 DRATAEAASDDAGD
-482 VIIFRDTENIGDTTN
+482 AIIFRTTDTVTDDTTF
-497 YFRFYITNNA
+497 FRFYITNHA
-507 NNLIIAKA
+507 NSLLVVKA
-515 VNTDVPE
+515 VNTNVPTKG
-522 SQLKLAMS
+522 LKLVMS
-530 VQDYLSDTGLQY
+530 VSDYLSDTGLANRQTY
-542 RKSFYPDGVF
+542 YPDGIY
-552 LWEHDY
+552 LWENDY
-558 PQDQKV
+558 PNEQKV
-564 KGPTED
+564 GNDPT
-570 VSVTYDPWQCYPMG
+570 VTVNNDPWQCYPMG
-584 IANYPTGE
+584 VVNYPMGGTGTN
-592 GANSYSS
+592 AYAL
-599 SACVHNADSPISAK
+599 SACSHNADSPISSK
-613 YNFTSSSD
+613 YTFTTTTEGHCEINSL
-621 QCSITSVESE
+621 VSE
-631 GYPFN
+631 GYPFTN
-636 SQQNTGGYSQITERL
+636 VTDPEALYQPIEVRL
-651 ADESVGIVSASV
+651 ADEGMGTTSFSIL
-663 AAKSFIELY
+663 AKSFIELY
-672 QDTID
+672 QNNVDD
-677 EGSVMTPSDI
+677 GTPYSP
-687 QGLVNEQALA
+687 QELQAMVNERAVE
-697 QARSSISCMYG
+697 QARSGVSCLYG
-708 NITIYEEDC
+708 NILIHEEDC
-717 SVKIGSCV
+717 SIKIGSCT
-725 PFSNNIN
+725 PFENNI
-732 PPEILANTYFADT
+732 PPPQIPANTYFADT

-752 AVIAHNAM
+752 AVTAHNAM
-760 AVCMC
+760 AFCLC
-765 ADWMGGGGG
+765 ADWIGGGG
-774 SSLSITLDGDCSS
+774 SSLSINLDGSCSNNCT
-787 ECEHQYCVFI
+787 EQYCVFSI
-797 PDNL
+797 